1 MARPKLLAAL
11 PAPLLGCGALALAFL
26 IPVHDDQRLF
36 PSLNLGLAV
45 FALVVL
51 STLLASAAA
60 AAEGRRSPARYEAAA
75 LRTGCALTCFLAVA
89 AVAAS
94 AETLDLNNIV
104 LAQKYNGLYLVHQPV
119 AAWIFLVA
127 VSMTVRWRLPEIL
140 LLAVLSAL
148 GATLFLGGYI
158 GSATLEG
165 LPALLLKTAA
175 VFAFIAAL
183 RTSLVRVTPSARLAI
198 AWAGAG
204 VGFLNLVITLVQ
216 LGP

>member
-11 PAPLLGCGALALAFL
+11 PAPLIGCGALALALL

-36 PSLNLGLAV
+36 ASLNLGLAV
-45 FALVVL
+45 FAVVL
-51 STLLASAAA
+51 LAVLLGAWAAGGEHRSAT
-60 AAEGRRSPARYEAAA
+60 RIEAAA
-75 LRTGCALTCFLAVA
+75 WWTGCGLTCFLAVA

-94 AETLDLNNIV
+94 AETLDPNNIV
-104 LAQKYNGLYLVHQPV
+104 LAQKYNGLYLVHEPV

-127 VSMTVRWRLPEIL
+127 VAMTVQWRIPGIL

-158 GSATLEG
+158 GNATLEG
-165 LPALLLKTAA
+165 LPALLLKSAA

-183 RTSLVRVTPSARLAI
+183 HSSLTRVSPSARLAI

-204 VGFLNLVITLVQ
+204 VGFLNLVITLIQ

>member
-1 MARPKLLAAL
+1 MARPKLLTAL
-11 PAPLLGCGALALAFL
+11 PAPLLACGALALAFL

-36 PSLNLGLAV
+36 PSLNLGLAA
-45 FALVVL
+45 FALVL
-51 STLLASAAA
+51 LATLLSASAAA
-60 AAEGRRSPARYEAAA
+60 GERRSAARLELSA
-75 LRTGCALTCFLAVA
+75 LWTGCALTSFLAVA

-119 AAWIFLVA
+119 AAWIYLVA
-127 VSMTVRWRLPEIL
+127 VAMVVRWRVPEVL

-148 GATLFLGGYI
+148 GATLLLGGSI
-158 GSATLEG
+158 GGSALEG

-183 RTSLVRVTPSARLAI
+183 HASLARVGLSARLTI

-204 VGFLNLVITLVQ
+204 VGLLNLVITLIQ

>member
-36 PSLNLGLAV
+36 APLNLGLAV
-45 FALVVL
+45 FAAVL
-51 STLLASAAA
+51 IAMLLGASATAG
-60 AAEGRRSPARYEAAA
+60 EHRSPARLELAA
-75 LRTGCALTCFLAVA
+75 LWTGCELTCFLAIA

-104 LAQKYNGLYLVHQPV
+104 LAQKNNGLYLVHEPV

-127 VSMTVRWRLPEIL
+127 VAMTVRWRIPGIL

-148 GATLFLGGYI
+148 GATLFLGGYL
-158 GSATLEG
+158 GNPALEG

-183 RTSLVRVTPSARLAI
+183 HSSLKRVSTSARLAI

-204 VGFLNLVITLVQ
+204 AGFLNLVITLIQ